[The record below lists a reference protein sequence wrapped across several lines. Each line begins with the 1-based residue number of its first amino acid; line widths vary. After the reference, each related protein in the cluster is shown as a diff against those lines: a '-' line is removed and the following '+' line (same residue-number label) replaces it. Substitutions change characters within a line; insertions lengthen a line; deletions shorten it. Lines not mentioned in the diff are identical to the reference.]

1 MEQQVLELVK
11 QLGHTAL
18 DEDVLELLCQCACQR
33 LDRLLADGVSPA
45 DCGQAYPMAAAF
57 LVLDWARQAAGGGD
71 IVALAAG
78 DLSVRREGA
87 SGGGLRRQ
95 ALELMAPYLR
105 EEGFVFRGVRG

>member
-11 QLGHTAL
+11 QLGHTGL
-18 DEDVLELLCQCACQR
+18 EEDVVETLCRCACRR
-33 LDRLLADGVSPA
+33 LDALLADGVTAA
-45 DCGQAYPMAAAF
+45 DCGESYPMAAAF
-57 LVLDWARQAAGGGD
+57 LALDWARQAAGGGD

>member
-57 LVLDWARQAAGGGD
+57 LVLD
-71 IVALAAG
+71 
-78 DLSVRREGA
+78 LS
-87 SGGGLRRQ
+87 LIHI
-95 ALELMAPYLR
+95 
-105 EEGFVFRGVRG
+105 